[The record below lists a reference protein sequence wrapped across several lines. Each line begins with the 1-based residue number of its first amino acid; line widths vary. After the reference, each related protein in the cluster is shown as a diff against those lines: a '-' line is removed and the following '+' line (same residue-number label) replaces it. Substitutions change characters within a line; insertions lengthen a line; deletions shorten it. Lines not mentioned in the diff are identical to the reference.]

1 MKICA
6 LLIAAA
12 GVLAA
17 QASSPVSD
25 RELHWR
31 QDFQAM
37 SVGLKASGYR
47 IAGGIA
53 TKGQKDFA
61 LLYPHFDQ
69 EIASLTADL
78 PQLTDPEVL
87 LRLMG
92 LIASAH
98 VAHNR
103 IQTPQGMGFLNRLPV
118 RFRWFADGIGVVAA
132 TANYPEALG
141 TRVVSIGD
149 LKPDRIVAAVE
160 PYISYENQTELHQDA
175 MDLITARGVLDHLHL
190 MEADGKV
197 VLHLQ
202 KVSGEPLTLPVT
214 MAAPAVPRISA
225 ADGLHLPI
233 PRYRSHPNT
242 FYWRQYL

>member
-1 MKICA
+1 MGRRTAKRTGKRHTHRQMKICA
-6 LLIAAA
+6 LLAAAA

-17 QASSPVSD
+17 QAPSPAPD

-31 QDFQAM
+31 QDFQAL
-37 SVGLKASGYR
+37 SAGLKASGFR

-61 LLYPHFDQ
+61 LLYPNFDQ

-103 IQTPQGMGFLNRLPV
+103 IQT
-118 RFRWFADGIGVVAA
+118 
-132 TANYPEALG
+132 
-141 TRVVSIGD
+141 
-149 LKPDRIVAAVE
+149 
-160 PYISYENQTELHQDA
+160 
-175 MDLITARGVLDHLHL
+175 
-190 MEADGKV
+190 
-197 VLHLQ
+197 
-202 KVSGEPLTLPVT
+202 
-214 MAAPAVPRISA
+214 
-225 ADGLHLPI
+225 
-233 PRYRSHPNT
+233 
-242 FYWRQYL
+242 